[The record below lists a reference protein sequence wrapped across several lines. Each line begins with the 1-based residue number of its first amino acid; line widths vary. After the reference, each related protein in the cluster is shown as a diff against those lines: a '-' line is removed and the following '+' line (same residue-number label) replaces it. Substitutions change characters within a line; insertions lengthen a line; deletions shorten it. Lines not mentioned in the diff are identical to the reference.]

1 MRMLFWNSVEL
12 TFTLLDFLLVSKI
25 YERLSN
31 RIKSSTRKLNDWEYG
46 LAQSVFGDAIELNR
60 VHIDE
65 RAYFGPK
72 QSGICYV
79 SFNTINSWGSMSDSL
94 LVHELVHVWQYQHF
108 GAVYIPRAL
117 WAQRT
122 KEGYNYGGVTALK
135 KAIVEG
141 KKFWEFNYEQQGDIV
156 ADYYRILIGLV
167 PYWGNGQFSDL
178 PIYEHFITQLK
189 SFKKRA

>member
-1 MRMLFWNSVEL
+1 MRILFWNSIEL
-12 TFTLLDFLLVSKI
+12 TFAVIDFLLISKI
-25 YERLSN
+25 YEGLSN
-31 RIKSSTRKLNDWEYG
+31 RLKSNIRKLSDWEYG
-46 LAQSVFGDAIELNR
+46 LAQSVFGDAIDLDSVR
-60 VHIDE
+60 IDE

-94 LVHELVHVWQYQHF
+94 LVHELVHVWQYQRF

-122 KEGYNYGGVTALK
+122 KEGYNYGGVSALK
-135 KAIVEG
+135 KAIVNK

-156 ADYYRILIGLV
+156 ADYYRILMGLV
-167 PYWGNGQFSDL
+167 PYWGDGKFSDL
-178 PIYEHFITQLK
+178 PIYEHFIAQLK
-189 SFKKRA
+189 AFKRK